1 MSTLMDLT
9 VVLLICPAALAAW
22 ADTRFPQLRPR
33 EVRRTTIHLG
43 VIGVIG
49 FVVMRPLLDEIFALL
64 TGPVGRVTAL
74 CVACAV
80 ITYSLMVSLWL
91 LRLATDSARASR

>member
-9 VVLLICPAALAAW
+9 VVLLICPAALATW
-22 ADTRFPQLRPR
+22 ADARFPQLRPR
-33 EVRRTTIHLG
+33 EIRRTTIHLG

-64 TGPVGRVTAL
+64 TGPAGRATAL
-74 CVACAV
+74 CVASAA

-91 LRLATDSARASR
+91 LRLATDTARPSR